1 MLDLLKF
8 DITAQDRS
16 AAAFGRI
23 KNELGGVRGA
33 LAGVNDYARRAGR
46 SMRNAGAGLSAAV
59 TAPLAFLGKESVQLY
74 DQQVKAEA
82 AVQQALKS
90 TGGAAGRTADE
101 LKGLASALQSATTFG
116 DEDILRNVT
125 APLLTF
131 TKVQGD
137 VFDRAQANVLDMATL
152 LKMDLKSAAILV
164 GKALNDPVKG
174 ISALSRSGVDFSESQ
189 KDVIKSLVETGDV
202 AGAQA
207 LILKEL
213 EVQFQGQAAAAA
225 QTPLGKW
232 ANLANAIGDVKE
244 ELGAQIVPFLKPLA
258 ESLKENIEW
267 FAALDPE
274 VKRNVVVFGGL
285 AAVVGPIVGVLG
297 LVSLGVS
304 GIATAF
310 GGLTAVLLANPV
322 VAAIAAVAGGA
333 YLIYRNWDGISAWF
347 ASVWD
352 NVRAVT
358 SSAWEGFASLMLN
371 YTAAG
376 LVYRNWDGITAWF
389 ETRFAQL
396 RTAFSVA
403 WSGIK
408 GVLSGQYS
416 PAEMIYVLWSRV
428 GSWFASLAP
437 ELTAA
442 FVDLWGAIKAEVAQ
456 WGARF
461 IEVGSDIV
469 QGMIDGIQQKWVDLK
484 STVADLGSGVAQT
497 VKDMLGIR
505 SPSRVFKGI
514 GRDIVA
520 GLGLGI
526 RENGEAALSEVGAL
540 AEGLIAAGSGAA
552 EAGGKVDG
560 VTSGVL
566 GSLQDLRSGAH
577 QVFKDV
583 LGGAQGFEASLSSVL
598 NNIASQLLSTGLDAL
613 FGAIWPNAKGNAFS
627 GGRVT
632 AFANGGVVAS
642 PTLFPMRGGTG
653 LMGEAGPEAILPLS
667 RSSDGRLGVQLQS
680 GGGAGAGAGVRR
692 VELVVHSA
700 EGVTVEQAG
709 QIAGGVALR
718 LVQASAKAQRQQLRA
733 NVLTDSARK

>member
-16 AAAFGRI
+16 ASAFGRI
-23 KNELGGVRGA
+23 KNELGGVKGA

-74 DQQVKAEA
+74 DQQVQAET

-101 LKGLASALQSATTFG
+101 LKGLASALQGATTFG

-152 LKMDLKSAAILV
+152 LKMDLKSASILV

-174 ISALSRSGVDFSESQ
+174 ISALSRSGVQFSESQ
-189 KDVIKSLVETGDV
+189 KGVIKSLVETGDV

-207 LILKEL
+207 LILQEL
-213 EVQFQGQAAAAA
+213 ESQFQGQAAAAA
-225 QTPLGKW
+225 ASPLGQW
-232 ANLANAIGDVKE
+232 RQLSNAIGDVKE
-244 ELGAQIVPFLKPLA
+244 ELGAQIVPFLKPVV
-258 ESLKENIEW
+258 ESVKEGVEW

-285 AAVVGPIVGVLG
+285 AAVIGPIVGALG

-310 GGLTAVLLANPV
+310 GGLTAVLLANPI

-347 ASVWD
+347 AQV
-352 NVRAVT
+352 
-358 SSAWEGFASLMLN
+358 WEGLRGVFSAGWEGLKSLLLN
-371 YTAAG
+371 YTAPG
-376 LVYRNWDGITAWF
+376 LIYQNWGSIAEWF
-389 ETRFAQL
+389 EARFAQV
-396 RTAFSVA
+396 RTAFSIA

-408 GVLSGQYS
+408 GILSGQYS
-416 PAEMIYVLWSRV
+416 PSEMIYSLWSGI
-428 GSWFASLAP
+428 GSWFSALAP
-437 ELTAA
+437 QLTAA
-442 FVDLWGAIKAEVAQ
+442 FTDLWEAIRAEVAQ

-461 IEVGSDIV
+461 VAVGSDIV
-469 QGMIDGIQQKWVDLK
+469 QGMIDGIKQKWVDLK

-514 GRDIVA
+514 GRDVVA

-526 RENGEAALSEVGAL
+526 RENSETALGEIEALTQ
-540 AEGLIAAGSGAA
+540 GLIAAGRGAA
-552 EAGGKVDG
+552 EAGGEIDG
-560 VTSGVL
+560 VKTGVM
-566 GSLQDLRSGAH
+566 GSLQDLRSGAQ

-583 LGGAQGFEASLSSVL
+583 LGNARGFKDSLSSVL
-598 NNIASQLLSTGLDAL
+598 DGLANRVLSSGIDAL

-653 LMGEAGPEAILPLS
+653 LMGEAGPEAILPLA
-667 RSSDGRLGVQLQS
+667 RGSDGRLGVQLQS
-680 GGGAGAGAGVRR
+680 GGGAGGGGSGAR
-692 VELVVHSA
+692 VDLVVHAA

-709 QIAGGVALR
+709 QIAGNVALR